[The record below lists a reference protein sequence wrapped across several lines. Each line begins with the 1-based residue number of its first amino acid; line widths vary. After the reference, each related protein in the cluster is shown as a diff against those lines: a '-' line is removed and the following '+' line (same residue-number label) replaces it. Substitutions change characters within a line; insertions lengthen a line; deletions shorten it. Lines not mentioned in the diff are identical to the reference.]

1 MFKGVFTALITPFRY
16 GEVDVEAYKKLIEW
30 QIESGVD
37 GLIVAGTTGEGQS
50 LSQEE
55 FIKLIEV
62 AVDVANK
69 RVKIIANTGMV
80 STLKT
85 IELTKIAQEK
95 DVDAV
100 LVIAPYYIKPS
111 QEGLFQH
118 FKTIH
123 DLTNIPI
130 MLYNNPNRCS
140 IDINNDTMVKLS
152 NLERIKALKECSGDI
167 LRCSKLKQEI
177 SSDFSIMSGDDQ
189 MMLPLYTQGAVGV
202 ISVVANIVP
211 ALVVQLHNL
220 WNESKINEAIEIQNM
235 LMPLCEALL
244 CETNPVGFKY
254 AASQF
259 EICLPDVRLPLVQ
272 LTEPNKKLIRESLQV
287 LKAKLYESE

>member
-140 IDINNDTMVKLS
+140 IDINNDTIVKLS